1 MHGWLRTV
9 VAGLLVGTPLLVG
22 SVSTPAAAAK
32 AAAVKIDRK
41 VRERLDRSAE
51 ILTEIMRAPDQGLS
65 PDFLRQCE
73 GLVFIP
79 GVKKGA
85 LIVGG
90 QFGRGVMVVRQP
102 DRQWGP
108 PGFVT
113 LGGGSFGLQIGG
125 QSTDVILLVMNR
137 RGIEKLASNKF
148 KLGADASV
156 AAGPVG
162 RDLKAG
168 TDIQMQ
174 AEILSY
180 SRSQGVFAGLSLEG
194 ATLQVDDEANKAI
207 YGRTVASREV
217 VEGTLPRPKEAARL
231 YAALRRYAG

>member
-9 VAGLLVGTPLLVG
+9 VAGLLVGTPLLVS
-22 SVSTPAAAAK
+22 SVSTPAATA
-32 AAAVKIDRK
+32 KIDRK

-102 DRQWGP
+102 NRQWGP

-113 LGGGSFGLQIGG
+113 LGGGSFGLQ
-125 QSTDVILLVMNR
+125 S
-137 RGIEKLASNKF
+137 
-148 KLGADASV
+148 
-156 AAGPVG
+156 AGRAP
-162 RDLKAG
+162 
-168 TDIQMQ
+168 M
-174 AEILSY
+174 S
-180 SRSQGVFAGLSLEG
+180 FCW
-194 ATLQVDDEANKAI
+194 
-207 YGRTVASREV
+207 
-217 VEGTLPRPKEAARL
+217 
-231 YAALRRYAG
+231 